1 MANLPITELDF
12 AAIKTQLKNYLK
24 GQDRFKDY
32 DFEGSNMAVLLD
44 ILAYNTYQNNFY
56 TNMAFSEMFLDSARN
71 RNSVIS
77 HAKEL
82 NYLPRSAKSSK
93 ATINMSVTSNTLSNS
108 ILLPV
113 GSRFSTSY
121 TGVNYIFSTRE
132 AYLLKRVGTSSRFDG
147 KCIDIFEGSSV
158 TERFFVEDEI
168 DGATISNA
176 SVDIDSLVVSVQID
190 PTESKIFTYTKDIF
204 GIEENDFV
212 YYLQPAFDDRYAI
225 TFGRGDYGYQPSKTQ
240 EITAS
245 YAISSGAG
253 PNGAKIFRSLD
264 YPTSSIVLVTAATG
278 GTESESA
285 ENIKFF
291 APKALQIQERAV
303 TVRDYEILL
312 KQRFSE
318 IQAISAYGGDELD
331 PPRFGKVGISVKIF
345 GDNTLSDVTK
355 QQYLSYLS
363 DKTPLSIKP
372 IFVDPEFLYASID
385 AKVFYSRK
393 LTNKSEEEL
402 EEIVKNA
409 IFDFDT
415 SELNGFG
422 VKLKLSK
429 LSKVVDDSDPGI
441 LNSEIT
447 VTPLIRYSPIKL
459 ISQTPSFKFGAQL
472 IKPYPFQL
480 STGFT
485 NYNPAISSSIFTYKN
500 TLARIQDD
508 GLGNIQVISAD
519 NTNVQILDALA
530 GNVDY
535 TTGTVNL
542 IEFIVDDYAGSS
554 IEIFA
559 NTISKDINSPKN
571 RLLSISKTNLNITLI
586 ETA

>member
-1 MANLPITELDF
+1 MANLPITDLDF
-12 AAIKTQLKNYLK
+12 ISIKNQLKNYLK
-24 GQDRFKDY
+24 GQEKFKDY
-32 DFEGSNMAVLLD
+32 DFEGSNMSVLLD
-44 ILAYNTYQNNFY
+44 VLAYNTYQNNFY

-71 RNSVIS
+71 RNSVVS

-93 ATINMSVTSNTLSNS
+93 ATIDISLTSNTLSNS

-113 GSRFSTSY
+113 GSRFST
-121 TGVNYIFSTRE
+121 NYVGTNFIFATRE
-132 AYLLKRVGTSSRFDG
+132 AYLLNRVGTSTRFDG
-147 KCIDIFEGSSV
+147 KCIDIYEGNSL
-158 TERFFVEDEI
+158 TETFFLEKEI

-176 SVDIDSLVVSVQID
+176 SVDIDSIKVSVQIEPND
-190 PTESKIFTYTKDIF
+190 LRAFTYTKDIF
-204 GIEENDFV
+204 GIEQNDFV
-212 YYLQPAFDDRYAI
+212 YYLQPAFDDKYAV
-225 TFGRGDYGYQPSKTQ
+225 TFGRGDYGYQPSPTQ
-240 EITAS
+240 EITVS
-245 YAISSGAG
+245 YTVSSGST

-264 YPTSSIVLVTAATG
+264 YPTSSITVVTPAAG
-278 GTESESA
+278 GASSESVDD
-285 ENIKFF
+285 IKFF
-291 APKALQIQERAV
+291 APKSLQIQERAV
-303 TVRDYEILL
+303 TTRDYEILL

-372 IFVDPEFLYASID
+372 IFVDPEFLYASVV
-385 AKVFYSRK
+385 ANVYYSRK
-393 LTNKSEEEL
+393 LTSKSAEEL

-409 IFDFDT
+409 IFGFDEA
-415 SELNGFG
+415 ELNGFG

-429 LSKVVDDSDPGI
+429 LSKAVDESEAGI

-447 VTPLIRYSPIKL
+447 VTPLIRYSPVKL

-472 IKPYPFQL
+472 VKPYPFQL
-480 STGFT
+480 STGFS
-485 NYNPAISSSIFTYKN
+485 NYTPAISSSIFTYKN
-500 TLARIQDD
+500 TLARLQDD

-519 NTNVQILDALA
+519 TTNVQILDALS

-542 IEFIVDDYAGSS
+542 IEFVVDDYQGSA

-559 NTISKDINSPKN
+559 NTVSKDVTSPKN
-571 RLLSISKTNLNITLI
+571 RILSISKTNLSINLI
-586 ETA
+586 ETV